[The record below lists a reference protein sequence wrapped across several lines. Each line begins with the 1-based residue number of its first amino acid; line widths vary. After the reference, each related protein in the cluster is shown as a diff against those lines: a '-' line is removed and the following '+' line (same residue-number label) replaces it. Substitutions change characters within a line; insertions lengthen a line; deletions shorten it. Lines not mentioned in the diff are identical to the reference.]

1 MNFTC
6 ENTHMDEKTVRAIMQ
21 EFDVHNCDVSIRE
34 DATVDQLIDSLC
46 GNRVY
51 VPALFVV
58 NKVDITTIE
67 SVNWFAENGYV
78 PISVEQNLGLE
89 YLKTRIWEALRIV
102 RVYTK
107 KRGEN
112 PDLEEAIYLKK
123 GDTIEKVC
131 KAVHKDLLGGFDHAE
146 IWGVAA
152 KGPRQ
157 WVGLNYE
164 VRDGDVI

>member
-1 MNFTC
+1 
-6 ENTHMDEKTVRAIMQ
+6 MDEKTVRAIMQ

-78 PISVEQNLGLE
+78 PISVE
-89 YLKTRIWEALRIV
+89 
-102 RVYTK
+102 
-107 KRGEN
+107 
-112 PDLEEAIYLKK
+112 
-123 GDTIEKVC
+123 
-131 KAVHKDLLGGFDHAE
+131 
-146 IWGVAA
+146 
-152 KGPRQ
+152 
-157 WVGLNYE
+157 
-164 VRDGDVI
+164 